1 MRIRRKRQPIW
12 EPRRIIKRLE
22 INYTVL
28 IRHWYTSCYR
38 NDEELNKLNELG
50 KQRFESRAEPVL
62 SFKWD
67 RHLKLIN
74 GATV

>member
-1 MRIRRKRQPIW
+1 MYVYPFTNKRVN
-12 EPRRIIKRLE
+12 ERLE

-62 SFKWD
+62 SFRWD

>member
-1 MRIRRKRQPIW
+1 MNSLY
-12 EPRRIIKRLE
+12 KRLE

-50 KQRFESRAEPVL
+50 KLRFESRAEPVL

-67 RHLKLIN
+67 GHLKLIS